1 MTAVAA
7 VAAFAA
13 VVVAVV
19 VLGETLEISF
29 YHVMSD
35 DDAKD
40 QHLLMRVLVV
50 MEIDD

>member
-7 VAAFAA
+7 VAVAA
-13 VVVAVV
+13 VVAAV

-35 DDAKD
+35 DDAED